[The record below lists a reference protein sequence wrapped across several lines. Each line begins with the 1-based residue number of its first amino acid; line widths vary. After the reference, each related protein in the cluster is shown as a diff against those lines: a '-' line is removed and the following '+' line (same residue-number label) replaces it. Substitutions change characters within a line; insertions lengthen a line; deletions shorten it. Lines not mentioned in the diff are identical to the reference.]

1 MILSSKVDPPDHDQV
16 EDGAPTC
23 SLPSPGTRLPHS
35 YSWYCEG
42 HCNRGNSSAFS
53 MTICY
58 LMLSS
63 SQTRYF
69 GISLHLCVYQ
79 VARRGVRVSD
89 QLVAALLKSV
99 FQVNPNPKLDKPAR
113 LRFYLYLSNST
124 KMATNTETAMLS
136 RDLR

>member
-1 MILSSKVDPPDHDQV
+1 MILSSKVDPPDHHQV

-35 YSWYCEG
+35 YSWYREG

-99 FQVNPNPKLDKPAR
+99 FQVNQSKAKGFKGSFSSYRTLIMG
-113 LRFYLYLSNST
+113 SGV
-124 KMATNTETAMLS
+124 
-136 RDLR
+136 RDPWTGTM